1 MKKLSIRDIEI
12 SPNEKFCVCTLNKT
26 TRVMH
31 NFVVSKECIIKEM
44 QRSEMKFVEVL
55 TTLNDIISLKFF

>member
-12 SPNEKFCVCTLNKT
+12 SPNEKFCVCALNKT
-26 TRVMH
+26 SKVMH
-31 NFVVSKECIIKEM
+31 NFVVSKESILKEM
-44 QRSEMKFVEVL
+44 NRTSMKYVEVL